1 MKGVNFITDDKNRK
15 KAIVIELKTIEQHP
29 EEVDDI
35 LDAIVASAR
44 KEEPKRAWAD
54 VKKSLKTNGK
64 L

>member
-29 EEVDDI
+29 DEVDDI

-44 KEEPKRAWAD
+44 KDEPKRSWSD
-54 VKKSLKTNGK
+54 VKKSLKATGK